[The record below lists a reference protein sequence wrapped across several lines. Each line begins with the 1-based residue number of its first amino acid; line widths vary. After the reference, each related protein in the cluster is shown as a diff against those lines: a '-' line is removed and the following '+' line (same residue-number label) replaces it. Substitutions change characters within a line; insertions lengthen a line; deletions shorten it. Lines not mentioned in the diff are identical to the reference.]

1 MLILLPLIGWLLGIA
16 LYLLMAWSLYV
27 MASKR
32 NIEYAWLAFIPFANY
47 YILGKLVG
55 DVFVGTYPVPY
66 IEYVLPA
73 GALLCAIIPI
83 IRWLIAIVFAVLLFF
98 TLLKLFKMYSPGNE
112 ILYAVLSL
120 IPIVLPILLFI
131 IKDNT
136 PTTA

>member
-55 DVFVGTYPVPY
+55 DVSVGTYPVPY

-83 IRWLIAIVFAVLLFF
+83 IRWLIAIVFTYIRLFLNLPSRLRLLYPVHG
-98 TLLKLFKMYSPGNE
+98 LNARRYYSAFRFP
-112 ILYAVLSL
+112 A
-120 IPIVLPILLFI
+120 PR
-131 IKDNT
+131 
-136 PTTA
+136 